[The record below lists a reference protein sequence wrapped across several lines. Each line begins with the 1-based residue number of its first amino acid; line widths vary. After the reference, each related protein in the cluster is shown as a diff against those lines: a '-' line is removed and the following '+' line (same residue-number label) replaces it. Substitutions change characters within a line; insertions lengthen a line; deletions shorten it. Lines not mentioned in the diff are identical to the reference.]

1 MYVKLLT
8 TVSRWEASVF
18 LATHKSERSYGG
30 RISALDTVLVICI
43 VLQILVLTLMTRSL
57 LTLYAPLA
65 VLAHRNILLVRIS
78 TSLAGRL
85 FTQSKLSLCFLVVIH
100 SVPFPL
106 VVVLLPVL
114 AICLISF
121 HYYSLLIIS
130 TSLKHLLSSCH
141 THIFFSNIVIGSLQN
156 ISRLGFLQL
165 LLLHSHF

>member
-1 MYVKLLT
+1 MYVKLLA
-8 TVSRWEASVF
+8 TVSRWESSVF
-18 LATHKSERSYGG
+18 LATNKSVRSDGG

-43 VLQILVLTLMTRSL
+43 VLQILVLTLMARSL

-65 VLAHRNILLVRIS
+65 VLAHRNILLIRIS
-78 TSLAGRL
+78 ISLAGRL
-85 FTQSKLSLCFLVVIH
+85 LTQSKLSLCFLIDIH
-100 SVPFPL
+100 SVPFFVL
-106 VVVLLPVL
+106 VVLFPVL
-114 AICLISF
+114 AISLISF

-130 TSLKHLLSSCH
+130 TSLKYLLSSCH